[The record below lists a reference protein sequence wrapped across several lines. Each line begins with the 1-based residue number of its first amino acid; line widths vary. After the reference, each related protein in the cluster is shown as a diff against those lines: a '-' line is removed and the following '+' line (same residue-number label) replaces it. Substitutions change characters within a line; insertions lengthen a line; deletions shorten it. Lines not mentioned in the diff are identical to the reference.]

1 MSNLTHLEIGAPAP
15 DLILASS
22 TGAPVRLSEYRA
34 QSNLVLF
41 FLRAFT

>member
-1 MSNLTHLEIGAPAP
+1 VDRSPLEIGSPAP

-22 TGAPVRLSEYRA
+22 TGTPVRLSDYRA

>member
-1 MSNLTHLEIGAPAP
+1 MSDPPRLAVGSPAP
-15 DLILASS
+15 DLVLASS
-22 TGAPVRLSEYRA
+22 TGTPVRLSEYRA

>member
-1 MSNLTHLEIGAPAP
+1 MDVCQLDVGSAAP
-15 DLILASS
+15 DLTLASS
-22 TGAPVRLSEYRA
+22 TGSPVRLSEYRA